1 MNPIHDRRRSIA
13 MQCQHDKSGC
23 CLLRIVAKQQSLLRA
38 PNFTLYYKT
47 THFQL
52 SLLIQDPI
60 LRTFVFMQMKNSRIQ
75 LLQFVYFKSIFPW
88 VGGRVVGMCAGV
100 WVCFHFGSNCFNFIY
115 CTHVLTVKHT
125 QLLETSA
132 VSMLGRRSPQLVL
145 SLPVFI
151 NLLSTNVLVVC
162 SWSVVGQH
170 RLHSVAILPKHKYP
184 QDCVSERELLSFLK
198 QPQHGKS
205 LIGTET

>member
-1 MNPIHDRRRSIA
+1 
-13 MQCQHDKSGC
+13 
-23 CLLRIVAKQQSLLRA
+23 
-38 PNFTLYYKT
+38 
-47 THFQL
+47 
-52 SLLIQDPI
+52 
-60 LRTFVFMQMKNSRIQ
+60 
-75 LLQFVYFKSIFPW
+75 
-88 VGGRVVGMCAGV
+88 
-100 WVCFHFGSNCFNFIY
+100 
-115 CTHVLTVKHT
+115 
-125 QLLETSA
+125 
-132 VSMLGRRSPQLVL
+132 MLGRRSPQLVL